1 MGRWSFI
8 QHIEPDSQIFWWVVK
23 ANFQHYNLIDDNLL
37 KDWAIYS
44 FAIRQ
49 STTYRWYWWCVYGVW
64 RWLGIQVLNI
74 SYVLCK
80 SWGGGWVINLMFV
93 VPYGGLERKPTQN
106 NNQLSYRKEERG
118 WFDHWRHYINGEWSC
133 FIKYFMLRK
142 QHLWGYW

>member
-1 MGRWSFI
+1 MVRGSFI
-8 QHIEPDSQIFWWVVK
+8 QHIDPDSQFFWWVGN
-23 ANFQHYNLIDDNLL
+23 ANFQPYNLIDDNLL

-64 RWLGIQVLNI
+64 RWLGIQVLTI

-93 VPYGGLERKPTQN
+93 VPYGGLEQKPTQH
-106 NNQLSYRKEERG
+106 NNQASYRKEEIG
-118 WFDHWRHYINGEWSC
+118 WFDHWRHCINGEWSC

>member
-1 MGRWSFI
+1 MGRGSFI
-8 QHIEPDSQIFWWVVK
+8 QHIDPDSQFFSCVGN
-23 ANFQHYNLIDDNLL
+23 ANFQHYNLIDDSLL

-80 SWGGGWVINLMFV
+80 S
-93 VPYGGLERKPTQN
+93 
-106 NNQLSYRKEERG
+106 
-118 WFDHWRHYINGEWSC
+118 
-133 FIKYFMLRK
+133 
-142 QHLWGYW
+142 